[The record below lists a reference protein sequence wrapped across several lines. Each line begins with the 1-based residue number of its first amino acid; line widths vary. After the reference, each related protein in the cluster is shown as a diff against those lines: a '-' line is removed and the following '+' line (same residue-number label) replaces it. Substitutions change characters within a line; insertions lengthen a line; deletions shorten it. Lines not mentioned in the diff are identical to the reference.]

1 MWQRIQ
7 TLYIGIE
14 TALIAA
20 LFFGPKAV
28 TAAGDEISYIS
39 YISYIPYLILLI
51 IITIFNVLA
60 LMAYKQRVFQM
71 RTMAM
76 AAIVTLA
83 LQVWLAVD
91 YIALMGTEYVFRFTA
106 IFPLVA
112 IILDVLAIRGIMSDI
127 MVAESVN
134 RLRSSRKHRK

>member
-28 TAAGDEISYIS
+28 TAAGDEIS

-83 LQVWLAVD
+83 LQVWLVVD
-91 YIALMGTEYVFRFTA
+91 YIALMGTEYVFRFTS

>member
-28 TAAGDEISYIS
+28 TAAGDEIS

>member
-28 TAAGDEISYIS
+28 TAAGDEIS

-91 YIALMGTEYVFRFTA
+91 YIALMDTEYVFRFTA

>member
-28 TAAGDEISYIS
+28 TAAGDEIS

-83 LQVWLAVD
+83 LQVWLVVD

>member
-28 TAAGDEISYIS
+28 TAAGDEIS

-83 LQVWLAVD
+83 LQVWLVVD
-91 YIALMGTEYVFRFTA
+91 YIALMDTEYVFRFTA

>member
-14 TALIAA
+14 TALITA

-28 TAAGDEISYIS
+28 AATGEQIS

-83 LQVWLAVD
+83 LQIWLVVD
-91 YIALMGTEYVFRFTA
+91 YIALMGTTYVFRFTA

-112 IILDVLAIRGIMSDI
+112 VILDILAIRGIMSDI